1 MWKFHL
7 ILNCSQ
13 KTFAT
18 ENVNVIFVIFSSWKF
33 SIVCSESFWKVCWL
47 WQLLCHLLQVDRQAV
62 NLPPPQHSWYAN
74 LISNQMQQ
82 FLELRRLY
90 VLTWLAFYLS
100 ILFSKVMYRQ
110 SVLNLLL
117 KLNGY
122 SLKTGFSIGFGVWT
136 KDYYRCIFEN
146 SIATD
151 QIFRFEKKL
160 LKWTGANCRL
170 KNYESQVG

>member
-122 SLKTGFSIGFGVWT
+122 SMKTGFSIGFEQKTITDAFLKIQLQLT
-136 KDYYRCIFEN
+136 K
-146 SIATD
+146 SSGL
-151 QIFRFEKKL
+151 KKKTTKMNGCKL
-160 LKWTGANCRL
+160 QT
-170 KNYESQVG
+170 

>member
-1 MWKFHL
+1 MK
-7 ILNCSQ
+7 ISLNFELFP

-62 NLPPPQHSWYAN
+62 NLPPPHHSWYAN

-82 FLELRRLY
+82 FLEDY

-100 ILFSKVMYRQ
+100 IYFIFKGNVPAKWFKSFANAKWVFSEEWGLVFQ
-110 SVLNLLL
+110 
-117 KLNGY
+117 
-122 SLKTGFSIGFGVWT
+122 
-136 KDYYRCIFEN
+136 
-146 SIATD
+146 
-151 QIFRFEKKL
+151 
-160 LKWTGANCRL
+160 
-170 KNYESQVG
+170 